1 MSKDYWD
8 KKVEV
13 DTMVAGHTLS
23 KKQAEKARRAKII
36 EEAGSTPASELYTDE
51 QWARLMWAGHSEV
64 AEIHREI
71 DLENA
76 KEGKGLLGMLQP
88 TFEEWFNSHE
98 QWLIEYAAETGA
110 DRELDFNVEEFEQRM
125 YEEYLNDR

>member
-13 DTMVAGHTLS
+13 NAMVEGHTLS

-64 AEIHREI
+64 SEIMRDI
-71 DLENA
+71 ADENA
-76 KEGKGLLGMLQP
+76 KSGKGIKGMKKMHCFDSVEVP
-88 TFEEWFNSHE
+88 EWGGECYLTDCKWHNKDE
-98 QWLIEYAAETGA
+98 PMCGA
-110 DRELDFNVEEFEQRM
+110 NK
-125 YEEYLNDR
+125 